1 MDKKYIASLV
11 GVLILIVIFFSVT
24 FYIYPNH
31 IYQQSNLVPVPIL
44 DVTLSSN
51 EIKNGESFVLDIV
64 SKNIGDIADIQIVS
78 IAFPGLEDISDTV
91 KIKNY
96 DFTQSPHYV
105 KIGDEIGAKYSGG
118 KETILA
124 IYPSIEAYSR
134 PVPSGTINLISLQI
148 TPPEPGI
155 FDIYVKSIGIP
166 HFTDESHYP
175 QTGTLDQQSELVEV
189 FSVTVKP

>member
-1 MDKKYIASLV
+1 MDKKYIASLT
-11 GVLILIVIFFSVT
+11 GILILITIFFSIT
-24 FYIYPNH
+24 FYIYPNQ
-31 IYQQSNLVPVPIL
+31 IYQQNNLVPIPIL

-51 EIKNGESFVLDIV
+51 EIQNGESFVLDIV
-64 SKNIGDIADIQIVS
+64 SKNTGDIADIQIVS
-78 IAFPGLEDISDTV
+78 IAFPGLEDTLDNV

-124 IYPSIEAYSR
+124 KYPSIEAYSR
-134 PVPSGTINLISLQI
+134 PVPSGTINLISVEI
-148 TPPEPGI
+148 TPQESGI
-155 FDIYVKSIGIP
+155 FDVYVKSIGIP

-175 QTGTLDQQSELVEV
+175 QAGILDHQSELVEV
-189 FSVTVKP
+189 YSVTVNP

>member
-1 MDKKYIASLV
+1 MDKKYIASLT
-11 GVLILIVIFFSVT
+11 GILILIAIFFSIT
-24 FYIYPNH
+24 FYIYPNQ
-31 IYQQSNLVPVPIL
+31 IYQQNNLVPIPIL

-51 EIKNGESFVLDIV
+51 EIQKGESFVLDIV
-64 SKNIGDIADIQIVS
+64 SKNTGDIADIQIVS
-78 IAFPGLEDISDTV
+78 IAFPGLEDTLDNV

-124 IYPSIEAYSR
+124 KYPSIEAYSR
-134 PVPSGTINLISLQI
+134 PVPSGTINLISVEI
-148 TPPEPGI
+148 TPQESGI

-175 QTGTLDQQSELVEV
+175 QAGILDHQSELVEV
-189 FSVTVKP
+189 YSVTVNP